1 MIVSQLYYFLGYL
14 LAQFSFEILQVL
26 VKHIIDV
33 DVKVSAHG
41 QGPICELFWILGK
54 SLSKEQAYLNIPGVT
69 HVRTF
74 FPPPGG

>member
-41 QGPICELFWILGK
+41 QGPICELLWIFGNHYQK
-54 SLSKEQAYLNIPGVT
+54 SKLT
-69 HVRTF
+69 
-74 FPPPGG
+74 

>member
-14 LAQFSFEILQVL
+14 LAQFSFEILQIL

-41 QGPICELFWILGK
+41 QGPICELFWIFGK
-54 SLSKEQAYLNIPGVT
+54 SLAKEKAYLNIPGVT
-69 HVRTF
+69 HARTF
-74 FPPPGG
+74 CPPPGG

>member
-14 LAQFSFEILQVL
+14 LAQISFEILQIL

-41 QGPICELFWILGK
+41 QGPICELFRIFGK
-54 SLSKEQAYLNIPGVT
+54 SLPKSKLT
-69 HVRTF
+69 
-74 FPPPGG
+74 